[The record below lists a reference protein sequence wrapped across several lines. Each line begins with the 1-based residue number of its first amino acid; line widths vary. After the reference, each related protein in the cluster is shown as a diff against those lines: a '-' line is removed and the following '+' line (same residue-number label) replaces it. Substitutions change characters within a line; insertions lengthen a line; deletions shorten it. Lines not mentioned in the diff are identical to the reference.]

1 MINIQKIATDQKGDY
16 KTGFLLDYFY
26 FEKYYQMIAIGL
38 SIQQELD
45 LIQKQYNK
53 LILVATW

>member
-1 MINIQKIATDQKGDY
+1 MINIQEIATDQTGDY

-38 SIQQELD
+38 SKQQELD

-53 LILVATW
+53 LLLVVTW

>member
-1 MINIQKIATDQKGDY
+1 MINIQKIATDQTGDY